1 MPVFWQKVVDWIGRQ
16 LSWLRPKAQMVV
28 MPVFDAIERTEALP
42 ADHLISK
49 FDYLNESG
57 RQAAQQVRDQMG
69 QMFARYPAEH
79 ADEMRRRLR
88 SRDDTLHQS
97 AFFEL
102 PLHELL
108 IRQGFTIE
116 EVEPVLANGRAPD
129 FLVASP
135 QGDRFY
141 LEATLA
147 SGQPAATAGAER
159 RMREALQAIDDV
171 QSPGFFLS
179 LHPRGTPDRPVAV
192 ARLRRDIQRFVDA
205 LDHATVIADLAAGRP
220 WPTFEREEHGAL
232 FRIEAVPKGRLGGGN
247 LRAIGVRMMA
257 PMQVQPQD
265 AIKSAVLGKAGRYGD
280 PDLPFVIAVNSLED
294 YARADDAED
303 ALFGSHAVGINAAG
317 EDRWIRNPDG
327 VWHTATGPG
336 YSRVSAVLSTER
348 VYPWSLGQRRARLI
362 YNPWARRP
370 LPDVPLGLDIVR
382 IVDNVFQRQDGQPLG
397 EILGLPEDWPT
408 DD

>member
-1 MPVFWQKVVDWIGRQ
+1 MT
-16 LSWLRPKAQMVV
+16 
-28 MPVFDAIERTEALP
+28 VFDNIERVEVLP
-42 ADHLISK
+42 ANHLIAK

-57 RQAAQQVRDQMG
+57 REAAQQVRDEVER
-69 QMFARYPAEH
+69 MFARYPATH
-79 ADEMRRRLR
+79 SDEMRRRLR

-102 PLHELL
+102 TLHELL

-147 SGQPAATAGAER
+147 TGQPAATAGAEQ
-159 RMREALQAIDDV
+159 RMRMALQAIDEV
-171 QSPGFFLS
+171 QSPNFFLS
-179 LHPRGTPDRPVAV
+179 LHPRGTPDQPVATT
-192 ARLRRDIQRFVDA
+192 RLRRDVQRFVDG
-205 LDHATVIADLAAGRP
+205 LDHAKVVADLAAGRP
-220 WPTFEREEHGAL
+220 WPTFEQEQHGAV
-232 FRIEAVPKGRLGGGN
+232 FRIEAVPKNTPGGGN
-247 LRAIGVRMMA
+247 ARAIGVRMMA
-257 PMQVQPQD
+257 PIQVQPQEV
-265 AIKSAVLGKAGRYGD
+265 IKSAVLGKAGRYGD

-303 ALFGSHAVGINAAG
+303 ALFGSSAVAINAAG
-317 EDRWIRNPDG
+317 EDRWIREPDG
-327 VWHTATGPG
+327 VWHTPNGPG

-370 LPDVPLGLDIVR
+370 LPDIALGVDTVR
-382 IVDNVFQRQDGQPLG
+382 IADNMFQRQDGQTIG
-397 EILGLPEDWPT
+397 EILGLPEDWPQ

>member
-1 MPVFWQKVVDWIGRQ
+1 MT
-16 LSWLRPKAQMVV
+16 
-28 MPVFDAIERTEALP
+28 VFDPIERTEALP
-42 ADHLISK
+42 ANHLISK

-57 RQAAQQVRDQMG
+57 RLAAQQVRDNVER
-69 QMFARYPAEH
+69 MFARYPATH
-79 ADEMRRRLR
+79 ADEMYRRLR

-102 PLHELL
+102 ALHELL

-135 QGDRFY
+135 QGVRFY

-147 SGQPAATAGAER
+147 SGQPTATAGAER

-171 QSPGFFLS
+171 HAPDFFLS
-179 LHPRGTPDRPVAV
+179 LRPRGTPERPVAS
-192 ARLRRDIQRFVDA
+192 ARLRRDVQRFVNG
-205 LDHATVIADLAAGRP
+205 LDHAAVVADLAAGRP
-220 WPTFEREEHGAL
+220 YPTFEREEHGAA
-232 FRIEAVPKGRLGGGN
+232 FRIEAVPKNTPGGGN
-247 LRAIGVRMMA
+247 ARAIGVRMMA
-257 PMQVQPQD
+257 PIQVQPQET
-265 AIKSAVLGKAGRYGD
+265 IKSAVLGKAGRYGD

-303 ALFGSHAVGINAAG
+303 ALFGSSAVAINAAG
-317 EDRWIRNPDG
+317 EDRWIREPDG
-327 VWHTATGPG
+327 VWHTPNGPG

-348 VYPWSLGQRRARLI
+348 VYPWTLGQRRARLI

-370 LPDVPLGLDIVR
+370 LPDIPLGIDVVR
-382 IVDNVFQRQDGQPLG
+382 IVDNLFRRQDGQTIR
-397 EILGLPEDWPT
+397 EILGLPENWPE